1 MCPDVGLNL
10 PSPGLLKCIDKR
22 RIVFVA
28 IVSLKI
34 EEKFPPGPIVTALSS
49 PTPPR
54 KMAADRFLYAQFS

>member
-10 PSPGLLKCIDKR
+10 PSPGFPKCIDKR

-49 PTPPR
+49 
-54 KMAADRFLYAQFS
+54 L